1 MGLFR
6 PKGSDSQPPA
16 DLPSEEGITVNGVNI
31 QDLSDSQDVQ
41 GIEAGGPRVENQTT
55 NNANMPVG
63 MMVARKGAITINQT
77 TPAPRAEDQTPSPWR
92 DAMGVAAARSAQVL
106 IILVAVALVVIGMM
120 RLSTLIIPILIAL
133 IVACALRPMM
143 SRMESWGIKPIWGTI
158 ITLLLGVSIIG
169 GLLTMIVNS
178 VRNQIPELVD
188 SATEGIDQIQEWLT
202 TLPFQITDEQIEN
215 VRETVVKFLTSS
227 SFGSS
232 AVAGLSATGTFVTS
246 FVLFIVVLFFF
257 LKDGPKLWAFLLRP
271 FEGERY
277 ARAVRIG
284 KKTVSTLGAYVRGT
298 ATVAAVDGIGI
309 GIGLAFV
316 GVPLALPLGVITF
329 LLSFIPL
336 VGATMAGI
344 FAALVALVAVGWVK
358 ALIVVGIV
366 IVVQQL
372 EGNLLQPKI
381 MGTTLQ
387 LHPLVI
393 LLALTAGTIISGIL
407 GALLAVPIAAVAWGI
422 LIVWDGENTPA
433 KFIRKKD
440 RSVPAV

>member
-6 PKGSDSQPPA
+6 PKGNDARPEHNDTSTDGVATTGSKA
-16 DLPSEEGITVNGVNI
+16 DLEAALASGASATEGSAEGP
-31 QDLSDSQDVQ
+31 
-41 GIEAGGPRVENQTT
+41 GIT
-55 NNANMPVG
+55 NNANLPVG
-63 MMVARKGAITINQT
+63 MMIARKGAITINQT
-77 TPAPRAEDQTPSPWR
+77 TAEPLDPSRAKSAWR
-92 DAMGVAAARSAQVL
+92 DGMGVAASRSAQILLVL
-106 IILVAVALVVIGMM
+106 TAVGLVVYGMM
-120 RLSTLIIPILIAL
+120 KLSTLIIPILIAL

-143 SRMESWGIKPIWGTI
+143 SRMETWGIKPLWGTI
-158 ITLLLGVSIIG
+158 ITLLLGVAIIG
-169 GLLTMIVNS
+169 GLVTMIVNS
-178 VRNQIPELVD
+178 VRNQVPELVD

-215 VRETVVKFLTSS
+215 VRETVVGFLTSS

-257 LKDGPKLWAFLLRP
+257 LKDGPGLWSFVLRP
-271 FEGERY
+271 FEGESY
-277 ARAVRIG
+277 DRAIRIG

-309 GIGLAFV
+309 GLGLMFV

-336 VGATMAGI
+336 VGATIAGV

-366 IVVQQL
+366 ILVQQL

-393 LLALTAGTIISGIL
+393 LLALTAGTIVAGIL

-433 KFIRKKD
+433 KFIRKKN
-440 RSVPAV
+440 RTAPVS